1 MGDGGEQT
9 YPLRRFFSRKCRLLQ
24 PVSLEQ
30 RLLTQQFSCYLQA
43 AHLQE
48 HQHRA
53 RRMNEAY
60 SPASPRPMGSTSPST
75 MKMFMCF
82 LSVFMVVQ
90 TIGTV
95 LFCLYLHMKMDKVS
109 VGYDKIAS
117 AGLLTPFAFSM
128 ERAGHPKEEHG
139 ATCC

>member
-1 MGDGGEQT
+1 MCRHAEYSSLIDSSLVT
-9 YPLRRFFSRKCRLLQ
+9 AHPVARNRRPYPSFITLVASLAVQALGLTAPIDALSSVLLHR
-24 PVSLEQ
+24 SLG
-30 RLLTQQFSCYLQA
+30 
-43 AHLQE
+43 
-48 HQHRA
+48 
-53 RRMNEAY
+53 
-60 SPASPRPMGSTSPST
+60 GSTSPST